1 MTATKRRALFIV
13 QEADAGPGYLD
24 EAARARGFAVEQC
37 AIWKEQLPDPGSY
50 DLIVPLG
57 SSEAAYDDDVVWLA
71 DELAFLREAI
81 ALDVPVFGICFGA
94 QALARA
100 LGGTVRPAEQPE
112 VGWFTIDTR
121 VHGTDA
127 GVISP
132 GPWLE
137 WHFDTLTPPEGA
149 QILARSPTGIQA
161 YQHGRAFGVQFHP
174 EVSPD
179 ILASWIA
186 GSTQQLEELGVDAVG
201 FQRETERRA
210 TQARLAA
217 HDLFDQVLRCLGLR

>member
-1 MTATKRRALFIV
+1 MRNPTDRRVLFVV

-24 EAARARGFAVEQC
+24 DAARAHGFAVDQC
-37 AIWKEQLPDPGSY
+37 AIWKEPLPDLGAY

-57 SSEAAYDDDVVWLA
+57 SSEAAYDDQVVWLA
-71 DELAFLREAI
+71 DELTFLRQAI
-81 ALDVPVFGICFGA
+81 ALDVPVFGVCFGA

-100 LGGTVRPAEQPE
+100 LGGSVRPAEQPE
-112 VGWFTIDTR
+112 VGWFTIDS
-121 VHGTDA
+121 TDEGGIA
-127 GVISP
+127 P

-137 WHFDTLTPPEGA
+137 WHYDTLTPPEGA
-149 QILARSPTGIQA
+149 QILARSPAGIQA
-161 YQHGRAFGVQFHP
+161 YQHDRAFGVQFHP

-186 GSTQQLEELGVDAVG
+186 GSTLQLEELGVDAEG

-210 TQARLAA
+210 TQARAAA
-217 HDLFDQVLRCLGLR
+217 HVLFAQVLGRLDLR

>member
-1 MTATKRRALFIV
+1 MTTAERRALFIV

-24 EAARARGFAVEQC
+24 EAAGARGFAVEQC
-37 AIWKEQLPDPGSY
+37 AIWKEQLPDPGSF

-81 ALDVPVFGICFGA
+81 ALDVPVFGVCFGA

-100 LGGTVRPAEQPE
+100 LGGTVGRAERPE
-112 VGWFTIDTR
+112 VGWFTINS
-121 VHGTDA
+121 TDED
-127 GVISP
+127 VISP

-137 WHFDTLTPPEGA
+137 WHFDTLTPPAGA

-174 EVSPD
+174 EVSPE

-186 GSTQQLEELGVDAVG
+186 GSTQLEELGVDAAG

-210 TQARLAA
+210 TQARSAA
-217 HDLFDQVLRCLGLR
+217 HDLFDRVLSRLGVR